1 MAQSAT
7 ATSVSKTFFR
17 PRRLGHA
24 NLWVGNLKRFE
35 RFYNEVCGL
44 TVEFWEPDLVAT
56 FLGTGNTPHDL
67 GAIEVTGGKARYGRD
82 GLLQIPEGI
91 GATVGLGH
99 IAWEMENEKE
109 LVDAIGAVKAAGI
122 PFHMT
127 VDHQVAHSIYMPD
140 PDGNTVEY
148 YCDTVKDWRSVVQ
161 GEMALITGGWE
172 PGETEPFTEGRYD
185 VAPEIRVVASAP
197 VHPRRVTHV
206 VLTTRDVPRLV
217 QFYETVG
224 GLSRVHEGS
233 DGSVT
238 CLRGTHQGYP
248 FSLAICAHDG
258 AVQAGYHHISFELGS
273 EAEVESSERRLK
285 ERKQGVE
292 HRIDDHGKRS
302 FFLRDPDGMRVEF
315 YARRTSEIVDRSAA
329 PPALRPFLV

>member
-1 MAQSAT
+1 MAKSA
-7 ATSVSKTFFR
+7 AAKSVSKAFFR

-24 NLWVGNLKRFE
+24 NLWVKNLKQFE

-82 GLLQIPEGI
+82 GLLQIPEGM

-99 IAWEMENEKE
+99 IAWEMESEKE
-109 LVDAIGAVKAAGI
+109 LVEAIDAVKAAGI

-148 YCDTVKDWRSVVQ
+148 YCDTVKDWRRVLH
-161 GEMALITGGWE
+161 GEMALITGAWN

-185 VAPEIRVVASAP
+185 TAPEIRVVTEAP
-197 VHPRRVTHV
+197 IHPRRVTHV

-224 GLSRVHEGS
+224 GLTKVHEAS
-233 DGSVT
+233 NGSVI
-238 CLRGTHQGYP
+238 CLRGAHQGYAYN
-248 FSLAICAHDG
+248 LAICEHG
-258 AVQAGYHHISFELGS
+258 GSEQPGYHHLSFELGS
-273 EAEVESSERRLK
+273 VTEVESAERRL
-285 ERKQGVE
+285 RTRGQAIE
-292 HRIDDHGKRS
+292 HKVDDRAKRS

-315 YARRTSEIVDRSAA
+315 YCRLVPGIADLSNS
-329 PPALRPFLV
+329 PPGQRPFLI